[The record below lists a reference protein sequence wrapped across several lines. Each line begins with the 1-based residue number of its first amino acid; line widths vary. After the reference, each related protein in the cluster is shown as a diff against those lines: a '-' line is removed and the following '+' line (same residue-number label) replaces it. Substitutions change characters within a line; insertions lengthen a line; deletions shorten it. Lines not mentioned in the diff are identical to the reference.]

1 MEIIENS
8 ALQLTT
14 AADVAERIRNAI
26 EKSEILST
34 NTIRAQVLVNW
45 EHHETERLAHI
56 MDSYRPNLAIS

>member
-26 EKSEILST
+26 EKSEILSN
-34 NTIRAQVLVNW
+34 NTL
-45 EHHETERLAHI
+45 
-56 MDSYRPNLAIS
+56 S